1 MVCAEKGL
9 GGEGV
14 PGLQRERYVRRYCN
28 NVVLCL
34 RRHFIGYI
42 RYCAL
47 DDDGLV
53 TGTKDA
59 RYCVALSKVRQE
71 PG

>member
-47 DDDGLV
+47 DDEGLV
-53 TGTKDA
+53 AGT
-59 RYCVALSKVRQE
+59 
-71 PG
+71 